1 MINVNVGQLEKYL
14 NEYLRVSEF
23 EDYTFNGLN
32 IGKRIWQVTGVITAT
47 DYDRSLVDIA
57 LDRNASVIIVHHGL
71 WWGKP
76 YTISDEVYDD
86 FSYLMGNN
94 VALLAYHLPLDAHPN
109 VGNNAFIL
117 GAIGIPSSTW
127 QPLDVGFFVDVD
139 LTVTDITAKLEST
152 FGMPSSVWEF
162 RDGYVRRLGVTSGS
176 GGGFIDQLVS
186 NGIDTFI
193 TGEVTYPQWREFRRH
208 KINLLLYGHYRSET
222 GGPKLLASHLERKLG
237 IKAWFVDIY
246 DRAL

>member
-1 MINVNVGQLEKYL
+1 MNVGQLEKHL
-14 NEYLRVSEF
+14 NEYLKVSEF

-32 IGKRIWQVTGVITAT
+32 VGKRVWEVTGIITAT

-57 LDRNASVIIVHHGL
+57 LERGANVIIVHHGL

-76 YTISDEVYDD
+76 YTISDEVFDD
-86 FSYLMGNN
+86 LSYLMKKEI
-94 VALLAYHLPLDAHPN
+94 ALLAYHLPLDVHPD

-117 GAIGIPSSTW
+117 GAIGVSPSTW
-127 QPLDVGFFVDVD
+127 HPLDVGFFVDVD
-139 LTVTDITAKLEST
+139 LTVADIIAKLEST

-162 RDGYVRRLGVTSGS
+162 RGGEVRRMGVISGS
-176 GGGFIDQLVS
+176 GGSFIDQLVS

-193 TGEVTYPQWREFRRH
+193 TGEVSYPQWREFRRY

-222 GGPKLLASHLERKLG
+222 GGPRLLASYLERELG
-237 IKAWFVDIY
+237 IKAWFEDIY